1 VHVDWLGT
9 ASSFVGVAGGLVGT
23 ALGVYNLFSARRW
36 EERRVSV
43 KLTDTGF
50 IFDKDSNLLIVSAL
64 NVGFR
69 PVILQQA
76 GIRLP
81 NGGLVTTQEPVIRLR
96 LPVQLSA
103 GASCD
108 FVMNVRSIAGAVQEA
123 GYGTGVQVRGYYQDA
138 LGTLYLSRV
147 LCFDPYRFPADSE
160 G

>member
-1 VHVDWLGT
+1 VDWLGT
-9 ASSFVGVAGGLVGT
+9 AGSFVGVAGGLVGT
-23 ALGVYNLFSARRW
+23 ALGIYNFFSARRW
-36 EERRVSV
+36 EQRRVSV
-43 KLTDTGF
+43 KLTDAGYL
-50 IFDKDSNLLIVSAL
+50 FDKDSNLLIVSAL

-81 NGGLVTTQEPVIRLR
+81 DGGLVTTQEPVILLR
-96 LPVQLSA
+96 LPLQLSA

-108 FVMNVRSIAGAVQEA
+108 FVINARSIARAVHEA

-138 LGTLYLSRV
+138 LGTLYLSKV
-147 LCFDPYRFPADSE
+147 LCFDPYRFPADAE